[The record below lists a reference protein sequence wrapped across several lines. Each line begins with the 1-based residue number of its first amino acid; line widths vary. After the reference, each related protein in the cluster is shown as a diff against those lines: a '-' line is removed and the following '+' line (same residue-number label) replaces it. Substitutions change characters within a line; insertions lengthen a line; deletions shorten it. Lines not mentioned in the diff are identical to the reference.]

1 MSQHNRDDDERLVRY
16 LVGALDDGEIERYD
30 ELSIADGE
38 FAVRLQSVEDDLVD
52 SYVRGE
58 LSGDT
63 LDRFRA
69 VYLSTQTGRDKVRFA
84 EALLARQRDP
94 AAPAASRGSHRA
106 WMPAWAAAAAAVLVI
121 VAGYL
126 LVTRPWTVSPEPSAV
141 SRAAP
146 PDEPPPARPSTPDE
160 RPATQGAPP
169 VQPSVQPP
177 RQTAPSNA
185 AVLAFVLLPST
196 RGVDEPPAVAVPRG
210 TEAVDIRIVLESDDF
225 RRYGLTLKDPA
236 TDRTIWRS
244 GRLSPSTWRGK
255 RVVTGRLETTS
266 LKGQLYVFDLSGFP
280 AAGEAELLSSYPF
293 RLVLR

>member
-1 MSQHNRDDDERLVRY
+1 MSQNNRDDDERLVRY
-16 LVGALDDGEIERYD
+16 LVGALDDDEIERYD

-38 FAVRLQSVEDDLVD
+38 FAVRLQSAEDDLVD

-69 VYLSTQTGRDKVRFA
+69 VYLPTPTGRDKVRFA
-84 EALLARQRDP
+84 EALLARQHAA
-94 AAPAASRGSHRA
+94 AAPAASRGLHRA
-106 WMPAWAAAAAAVLVI
+106 WMSAWAAAAAAVLVI

-126 LVTRPWTVSPEPSAV
+126 LVTRPWTVPPEPSAV
-141 SRAAP
+141 SRTVP
-146 PDEPPPARPSTPDE
+146 PDEPPSRPSTPDE
-160 RPATQGAPP
+160 RPATQVSPP
-169 VQPSVQPP
+169 VQPSGQP

-185 AVLAFVLLPST
+185 AVLGFALLPST

-244 GRLSPSTWRGK
+244 GRLTPSTWRGK

-266 LKGQLYVFDLSGFP
+266 LKGQLYVVDLSGFR
-280 AAGEAELLSSYPF
+280 AGGEAELLSSYPF

>member
-1 MSQHNRDDDERLVRY
+1 MSQNKGDDDERLVRY
-16 LVGALDDGEIERYD
+16 LVGALDDDEIERYD

-69 VYLSTQTGRDKVRFA
+69 VYLVTPTGRDKVRFA
-84 EALLARQRDP
+84 ETLLARHH
-94 AAPAASRGSHRA
+94 AAPVPASRGLRRA

-121 VAGYL
+121 LVGYL
-126 LVTRPWTVSPEPSAV
+126 FVMRARTVPPPQSAV
-141 SRAAP
+141 SRTAP
-146 PDEPPPARPSTPDE
+146 PDELPTRPSTREE
-160 RPATQGAPP
+160 RPPVQGSPP
-169 VQPSVQPP
+169 VQPSAQPP
-177 RQTAPSNA
+177 QPTAPSNA

-196 RGVDEPPAVAVPRG
+196 RGVDEPPLVAVPRG
-210 TEAVDIRIVLESDDF
+210 TEKADIRIVLESDDF
-225 RRYGLTLKDPA
+225 RRYQLTLKDPA
-236 TDRTIWRS
+236 SDRIIWRS
-244 GRLSPSTWRGK
+244 ASLTPSTWRGN
-255 RVVTGRLETTS
+255 RVVTARIATTS
-266 LKGQLYVFDLSGFP
+266 LKGQIYVFDLSGFP

>member
-1 MSQHNRDDDERLVRY
+1 MSQNNRDDDERLVRY
-16 LVGALDDGEIERYD
+16 LVGALDDDEIERYD

-69 VYLSTQTGRDKVRFA
+69 VYLPTPAGRDKVRFA
-84 EALLARQRDP
+84 EALLTRQRAA
-94 AAPAASRGSHRA
+94 AAPAASRGSRRA

-126 LVTRPWTVSPEPSAV
+126 LATRPRTVPAEPSAV
-141 SRAAP
+141 SRTAS
-146 PDEPPPARPSTPDE
+146 PDESPSRLPTPAE
-160 RPATQGAPP
+160 RPATPGSPP
-169 VQPSVQPP
+169 VQPPVQPP
-177 RQTAPSNA
+177 QPTAPPNA

-196 RGVDEPPAVAVPRG
+196 RGVDQPPAVAVPRG
-210 TEAVDIRIVLESDDF
+210 TETVDIRIVLESDDF
-225 RRYGLTLKDPA
+225 RRYGLTLNDSA

-244 GRLSPSTWRGK
+244 GRLTPSTWRGQ
-255 RVVTGRLETTS
+255 RVVTARLETTS
-266 LKGQLYVFDLSGFP
+266 LKAQLYVFALSGFP